1 MGSLL
6 GILGK
11 HSDQELLDGLRQGD
25 IKSFDELYHRYA
37 KMSMA
42 FALTFFSN
50 RDLAEEAVQVIFI
63 RIWEKREELD
73 SSKSFKAY
81 LFQSVKFFMYN
92 HIRDRK
98 HSCTIAEAPKES
110 FLEGNR
116 IEDELVYEE
125 LEATAN
131 LLIEKLPEVQQHV
144 FRLNKLEGLTSSE
157 IAARMNLSKRTI
169 DHHIYLAT
177 KKIKTAL
184 LQHISLSLSIFLV
197 TIWTLKQIL

>member
-1 MGSLL
+1 M

-25 IKSFDELYHRYA
+25 IKAFDELYHRYV
-37 KMSMA
+37 KKSMA

-50 RDLAEEAVQVIFI
+50 QDLAEEAVQVIFI
-63 RIWEKREELD
+63 RIWEKREDLD

-81 LFQSVKFFMYN
+81 LFQAVKFFMYN

-98 HSCTIAEAPKES
+98 KSCTIAEAPKDF
-110 FLEGNR
+110 FLEENK
-116 IEDELVYEE
+116 IEDELIYGE
-125 LEATAN
+125 LEATTHR
-131 LLIEKLPEVQQHV
+131 LIEKLPEVQQHV

-157 IAARMNLSKRTI
+157 IAAKMNLSKRTI

-177 KKIKTAL
+177 KKVKTAL
-184 LQHISLSLSIFLV
+184 LQHISLSVSLFLLA
-197 TIWTLKQIL
+197 IWTLKQIL